1 MKQTWIERGVMS
13 RDAFLKVFP
22 ALDTVVAHKA
32 ARITAITPFQA
43 AGFFAKLSAW
53 TKRHDF

>member
-1 MKQTWIERGVMS
+1 MS
-13 RDAFLKVFP
+13 RDAFLKVFA

-43 AGFFAKLSAW
+43 ASFFAKLSAW
-53 TKRHDF
+53 TKRLDF